1 MEGANDDQA
10 NDYDKTFLE
19 DPAILDKYK
28 AAADVS
34 ESKYSQLYKKWNFWS
49 CNLVMIN
56 DTLCNYN

>member
-34 ESKYSQLYKKWNFWS
+34 ESKYSQLYKKWNF
-49 CNLVMIN
+49 
-56 DTLCNYN
+56 